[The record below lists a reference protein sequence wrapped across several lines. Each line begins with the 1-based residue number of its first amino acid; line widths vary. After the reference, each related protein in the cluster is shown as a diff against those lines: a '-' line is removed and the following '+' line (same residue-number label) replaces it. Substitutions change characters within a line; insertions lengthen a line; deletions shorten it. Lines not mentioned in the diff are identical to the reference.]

1 MPSLETVGRR
11 FENKMVRADGFPF
24 TAAVMPMDEGGVA
37 AYDFSYPRIYF
48 RLRRDSAV
56 GTGDIVIDPAGRR
69 YLLADH
75 DQPAIYNTIL
85 YRSHLAFQMNSTP
98 VWQRESKGVRDPL
111 TGLNRAGGKDELGR
125 IEALIE
131 MFGRESRDGAIR
143 VAEQTR
149 RMVTNAPIQLGDVID
164 DMVVRRLDT
173 ALGVWV
179 AEIE

>member
-1 MPSLETVGRR
+1 MPSLDTVGRR

-24 TAAVMPMDEGGVA
+24 SGAVMPLDEGGVA
-37 AYDFSYPRIYF
+37 AYDFSYPRTYL
-48 RLRRDSAV
+48 RLPKQSV
-56 GTGDIVIDPAGRR
+56 VNTGDIIIDPAGRR
-69 YLLADH
+69 FLLADH
-75 DQPAIYNTIL
+75 DEPAIYNTIL
-85 YRSHLAFQMNSTP
+85 YRSHLMFPLNSVC
-98 VWQRESKGVRDPL
+98 VWQRESKGVKDPL
-111 TGLNRAGGKDELGR
+111 TGLARAGGKDELGN

-164 DMVVRRLDT
+164 DMIVRRLDR
-173 ALGVWV
+173 ALGIWV